1 MSFGF
6 PAKECAAFADPYGV
20 TTFLASRR
28 RAATAP
34 RRRIVSVS
42 NRWRCDFPD
51 GITRR
56 GVVVELPGGV
66 LRRGYLPDEA
76 PELLAYLSAVAA

>member
-6 PAKECAAFADPYGV
+6 PLQVSSSFADPDPV

-42 NRWRCDFPD
+42 DHWRLVD
-51 GITRR
+51 GSFRR
-56 GVVVELPGGV
+56 EVVVELPGGG
-66 LRRGYLPDEA
+66 RQRGYMPDES